1 MAVLKIVKNKEV
13 FSFTLRMLKAWAKA
27 RGIYSTNFGYFNGI
41 TLTIML
47 AYIEKKLPN
56 L

>member
-1 MAVLKIVKNKEV
+1 MVLRI
-13 FSFTLRMLKAWAKA
+13 LKSWSRQ

-47 AYIEKKLPN
+47 AYVEAKITEK
-56 L
+56 